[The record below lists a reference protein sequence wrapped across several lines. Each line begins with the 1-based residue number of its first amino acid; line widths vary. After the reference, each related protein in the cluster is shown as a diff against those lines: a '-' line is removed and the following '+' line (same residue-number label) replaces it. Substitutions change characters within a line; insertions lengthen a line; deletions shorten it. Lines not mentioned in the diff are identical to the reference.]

1 MTAGRSV
8 ALAFAAGLLGCA
20 AAPEQNVLRQFF
32 RALTQ
37 DDRTAVSGVSMASFP
52 GGPVMSWE
60 LVETGPETRGPYRIP
75 ELREEETAGKKRRD
89 DQFKTFYDFRQAN
102 REELEAVADRRQQNP
117 DAAIRGGLGTIAA
130 AWDEHRAERRR
141 VVSALSEVQMA
152 LDEERRRTR
161 RSLLREAPVDYLTG
175 GVAEKELRVRTVE
188 ESGAREYRFSLI
200 RYELRNQ
207 FDSEVPSRW
216 IIAAIEPLPAPR

>member
-1 MTAGRSV
+1 MTARGYV

-20 AAPEQNVLRQFF
+20 AAPEEEVLGQFF
-32 RALTQ
+32 RALGQ
-37 DDRTAVSGVSMASFP
+37 EDRTTVSGVSMASFP
-52 GGPVMSWE
+52 GGPVSSWD
-60 LVETGPETRGPYRIP
+60 LVETGPEMRGPYRIP

-102 REELEAVADRRQQNP
+102 REELEAVADRRELNP
-117 DAAIRGGLGTIAA
+117 DAAIRGRLGAIAA
-130 AWDEHRAERRR
+130 EWDEHRAERRR

-161 RSLLREAPVDYLTG
+161 RSLLREAPVDYLSG
-175 GVAEKELRVRTVE
+175 EVAEKELLVRTVE
-188 ESGAREYRFSLI
+188 EGGPRDYRFSLI

-216 IIAAIEPLPAPR
+216 IIAAIEPMPASR